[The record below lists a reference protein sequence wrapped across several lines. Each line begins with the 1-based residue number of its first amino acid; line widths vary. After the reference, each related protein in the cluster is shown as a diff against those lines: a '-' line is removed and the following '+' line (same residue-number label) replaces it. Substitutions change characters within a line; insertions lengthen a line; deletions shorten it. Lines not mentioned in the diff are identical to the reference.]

1 MTTATHSPAHPAPT
15 RTQLTRTRTV
25 INLGVW
31 ALTAAVIVSSVRTAA
46 PFIDAHSTGAGTGLI
61 MAAGIDAAFVLALQ
75 ADSVLSRYGA
85 SPGPWATALRVVTGL
100 STAFLNVAPYGLKAD
115 IVGALIHAIPPVVLM
130 VLAEAGPA
138 YRRSLLTL
146 EDRPGEPV
154 SAVSEPVSDDAL
166 TPAQP
171 PLTAEPVTPQHAPEE
186 APATAPEP
194 VVSEPVSEPVLTDPE
209 PEPEPEEAPE
219 PEPVKLSRD
228 DALVVVAE
236 LHADGQPQSAAV
248 KATGWSAGWV
258 AGQYKAL
265 DARSESAAGG
275 QLQLVAG

>member
-1 MTTATHSPAHPAPT
+1 MTTTTHTPAHPAPT
-15 RTQLTRTRTV
+15 STQLARTRTV

-31 ALTAAVIVSSVRTAA
+31 ALTAAVVVSSVRTAA

-100 STAFLNVAPYGLKAD
+100 STAFLNVAPYALKAD
-115 IVGALIHAIPPVVLM
+115 IVGALIHAIPPIVLM

-146 EDRPGEPV
+146 EGCPEEPV
-154 SAVSEPVSDDAL
+154 SAVSEPVSTDSL

-171 PLTAEPVTPQHAPEE
+171 PLTAEPVAPQPAPEE

-194 VVSEPVSEPVLTDPE
+194 AVSEPVSDSPLTA
-209 PEPEPEEAPE
+209 PEPEEEPE

-228 DALVVVAE
+228 AALAVVAE
-236 LHADGQPQSAAV
+236 LHADCRPQSEAV
-248 KATGWSAGWV
+248 RATGWSAGWV

-265 DARSESAAGG
+265 DAPSEPAAEG

>member
-1 MTTATHSPAHPAPT
+1 MTITTQSAAHPAPT
-15 RTQLTRTRTV
+15 STQLTRTRTV

-31 ALTAAVIVSSVRTAA
+31 ALTAAVVVSSVRTAA
-46 PFIDAHSTGAGTGLI
+46 PFIDAHSTGTGTGLI

-115 IVGALIHAIPPVVLM
+115 IVGALIHAIPPIVLM

-146 EDRPGEPV
+146 EERPGESVSVVSEEV
-154 SAVSEPVSDDAL
+154 SADAL
-166 TPAQP
+166 TPAHS
-171 PLTAEPVTPQHAPEE
+171 PLTAEPVTPEPAPEE

-194 VVSEPVSEPVLTDPE
+194 AVSEPVSELPLTEPE
-209 PEPEPEEAPE
+209 PEPEPA
-219 PEPVKLSRD
+219 KLSRD
-228 DALVVVAE
+228 AALAVVADLYAE
-236 LHADGQPQSAAV
+236 CRPQSEAV
-248 KATGWSAGWV
+248 RATGWSAGWV

-265 DARSESAAGG
+265 DTGSESAVGG
-275 QLQLVAG
+275 QLQLVKELEEVPA